1 MASFTVLIL
10 TAAPAGQT
18 AESGGAFVKID
29 GRESVVR
36 AIELFLNRDNVK
48 QIYVAFLPE
57 VAEEAKKRHGAHL
70 SFSGVK
76 VLSGGPRWMDQIA
89 AAKDKIA
96 AESTHVIVHD
106 GARPAVPYTD
116 IDALMEAAETMKKPA
131 IVLTTPVRTTLVEV
145 DEGGA
150 ALAYHLPTQY
160 VQLLT
165 PQLYTRDRFVKMAS
179 TNAEVHP
186 SEVSLLKGSPLNV
199 RLGGPGDATVV
210 KAMINMLPKPK
221 IKAASPFEEA
231 QW

>member
-1 MASFTVLIL
+1 MATYTVLVL
-10 TAAPAGQT
+10 TAAPPGQT

-29 GRESVVR
+29 GRESVIR

-116 IDALMEAAETMKKPA
+116 IDAMMEATETVKKPA
-131 IVLTTPVRTTLVEV
+131 IALITPLRTALVEV
-145 DEGGA
+145 DEGGTPVS
-150 ALAYHLPTQY
+150 YHLPTQY

-165 PQLYTRDRFVKMAS
+165 PQLFTRARFEQMAS
-179 TNAEVHP
+179 SGTEVHP
-186 SEVSLLKGSPLNV
+186 SELALLKGSPLNV

-210 KAMINMLPKPK
+210 KSMINMLPKPK